1 VKVSEEIVKVSEEIG
16 KVSEVFSVFLIKVG
30 KVQVVFPFVEQF
42 DYGWVSIL
50 MECTTCEG
58 CLDQGIFRTE
68 IKKA

>member
-42 DYGWVSIL
+42 DYGCGSYL
-50 MECTTCEG
+50 NGMHY
-58 CLDQGIFRTE
+58 LRRLP
-68 IKKA
+68 